1 MHFHVKELQYQARPA
16 RPDPLLAKRLQEILA
31 GKFGELTVAMQYL
44 FQGWNLR
51 GDVDGK
57 YKDLLLDT
65 GTEEL
70 AHVEIVVTLIGRLLD
85 NAPWKDQEVAA
96 AQNPLIAAIL
106 GGMNPQHA
114 IYSGLG
120 ALPVDCVGY
129 PWNGRYVTATGN
141 LLTDLRDNLA
151 KESGGRVETVRVYE
165 STVDPGVRD
174 TLAFLIA
181 RDTMHQNQWAA
192 AIAELE
198 AKEGFVAPGTFPQER
213 ENREFSYKFFN
224 LSRGE
229 ASARGRWA
237 HGPTPDG
244 KGVFQYVA
252 LPQPMGDRPALPPA
266 PLYIHDT
273 PPSALRD
280 NNISIPPM
288 V

>member
-1 MHFHVKELQYQARPA
+1 MFFHIKELQYPA
-16 RPDPLLAKRLQEILA
+16 RCEKPDPLLAKRVQEILA
-31 GKFGELTVAMQYL
+31 GKFGEMTVAMQYL

-51 GDVDGK
+51 SDVDSK

-70 AHVEIVVTLIGRLLD
+70 AHVEIVATLIARLLD
-85 NAPWKDQEVAA
+85 NAPWKDQEIIA
-96 AQNPLIAAIL
+96 AQNPIVAAIL

-114 IYSGLG
+114 IFAGLG
-120 ALPVDCVGY
+120 ALPTDSVGY

-151 KESGGRVETVRVYE
+151 KESGGRTETVRVYE
-165 STVDPGVRD
+165 STIDAGVRD

-198 AKEGFVAPGTFPQER
+198 AKEGFVAPGTFPQEC

-237 HGPTPDG
+237 HGPTPDS
-244 KGVFQYVA
+244 KGVFQYIA
-252 LPQPMGDRPALPPA
+252 CPLPVGDRPQLPPA
-266 PLYIHDT
+266 PPYIHDT
-273 PPSALRD
+273 PPHVL
-280 NNISIPPM
+280 NNHISVPPM
-288 V
+288 K